1 MITFRP
7 QSEADFPT
15 LLDWLQRRHV
25 KEWWDDGGDT
35 LDKVAQHYRRDP
47 VATKRFIALLDGEEI
62 GYFQYHRLGDHHIG
76 IDQFL
81 ADPRSLSKGLGT
93 RCVTAFIV
101 MIDSNEAPCV
111 VSLDPHPMN
120 KRAIRC
126 YQNCSFVHDRS
137 KSSPTVYFMTQKR

>member
-25 KEWWDDGGDT
+25 KEWWDDGDDT

-111 VSLDPHPMN
+111 VSVDPSSRTAASENRRRRIGEP
-120 KRAIRC
+120 KDFPVSR
-126 YQNCSFVHDRS
+126 RS
-137 KSSPTVYFMTQKR
+137 NPV